1 MKGRMLR
8 TRFGLSRII
17 RCVLSPC
24 HLATL
29 SPCLILLLAGCNG
42 DNRREGDPLLGAPVA
57 GPAALPPP
65 SSSGSTA
72 ALAGGT
78 SPSRPADSR
87 SGLQIG
93 SGTPPT
99 ALVSATPNAPA
110 LRPPEPTAHL
120 TSNPI
125 PSTGSTAPMTPHLA
139 SYEQAQVTLL
149 GKGIK
154 WQQLQMTG
162 DPGEWSFSCSLPD
175 RQNPAMSRTYSGK
188 GPNYLAAMQA
198 VLDQMER
205 EGR

>member
-1 MKGRMLR
+1 MTSAHDTNRLAMLR
-8 TRFGLSRII
+8 RSVANLLLS
-17 RCVLSPC
+17 S
-24 HLATL
+24 
-29 SPCLILLLAGCNG
+29 CLILLFGCTG
-42 DNRREGDPLLGAPVA
+42 DNRREADPLLGAPIA

-72 ALAGGT
+72 ALAAGP
-78 SPSRPADSR
+78 SQSRPPESR

-93 SGTPPT
+93 NATPPT
-99 ALVSATPNAPA
+99 ALVNSGPSPPA
-110 LRPPEPTAHL
+110 LRPPEPTGRL

-125 PSTGSTAPMTPHLA
+125 PTTGSTLPAAPHLA
-139 SYEQAQVTLL
+139 SYEQAQVALL
-149 GKGIK
+149 GKGVK
-154 WQQLQMTG
+154 WQQLQMAG

-175 RQNPAMSRTYSGK
+175 RQNPSISRTYTGK